1 MCPYSLTIVLEIKNT
16 NYHYAVIKER
26 AAMPQGCELPKE
38 LLARKRASP

>member
-16 NYHYAVIKER
+16 NYHYAVIKEQT
-26 AAMPQGCELPKE
+26 AMPQGCELPEE